1 MPLVTPLR
9 WPMRKTTTQDC
20 GIAPVNAFTAL
31 QAAIKQAD
39 EALYFCKKS
48 GKDRVSVH
56 TEAGFI

>member
-1 MPLVTPLR
+1 MHF
-9 WPMRKTTTQDC
+9 TTSC